1 MNFGV
6 TGDKVNNS
14 DAFFKIYPTETHEI
28 PPFTSC
34 DSGTLGGATQS
45 DVSIFVTITHTPAE
59 KVIVQAT
66 GFWQTNGGVWS
77 KINETTSI
85 NAGLQP
91 KVSAPSSG
99 TDLHL
104 GSGAV
109 WLWQKS
115 GWNPKRFGT
124 AALFMEPELPQILPL
139 EFMFTNTG
147 TIWRCHEIIKI
158 GLI

>member
-1 MNFGV
+1 MANQRWGLV
-6 TGDKVNNS
+6 KV
-14 DAFFKIYPTETHEI
+14 
-28 PPFTSC
+28 
-34 DSGTLGGATQS
+34 
-45 DVSIFVTITHTPAE
+45 
-59 KVIVQAT
+59 
-66 GFWQTNGGVWS
+66 
-77 KINETTSI
+77 NETTSI
-85 NAGLQP
+85 NVGLQP
-91 KVSAPSSG
+91 KVSAPSNG

-115 GWNPKRFGT
+115 GWNTKRFGT